1 MVIDPLVNDIY
12 EAAIL
17 PNGYKAS
24 GIWIIRAAND
34 SFRLTSQDFSDGFP
48 CADDRGDGRIGLL
61 HGASSSSGPRMV
73 RWNVDTVAIR
83 RHFGFFN

>member
-34 SFRLTSQDFSDGFP
+34 SFRLTSQDF
-48 CADDRGDGRIGLL
+48 
-61 HGASSSSGPRMV
+61 
-73 RWNVDTVAIR
+73 
-83 RHFGFFN
+83 